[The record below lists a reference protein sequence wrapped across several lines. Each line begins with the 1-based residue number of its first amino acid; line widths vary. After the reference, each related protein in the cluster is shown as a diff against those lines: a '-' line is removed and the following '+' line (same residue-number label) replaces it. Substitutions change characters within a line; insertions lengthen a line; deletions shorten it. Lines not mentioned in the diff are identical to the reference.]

1 MTIFKNGIE
10 MVDAAALNTKIT
22 STTRDMTAGSGNV
35 SYTGVGFDPTAFAV
49 SALHSNGTDGS
60 MSFVDS
66 NASIA
71 STFSS
76 NGGALGGGDS
86 TNVAYLQTA
95 GSVVQQARS
104 PSFISG
110 GVTLTWTKTGAPAG
124 TGYLAFQ
131 FMR

>member
-35 SYTGVGFDPTAFAV
+35 SYTGVGFDPTAFV
-49 SALHSNGTDGS
+49 LSALHSNGKDRS
-60 MSFVDS
+60 MGFVDS

-71 STFSS
+71 STISY
-76 NGGALGGGDS
+76 NGGTVGGGDS
-86 TNVAYLQTA
+86 LNLVYLQTA
-95 GSVVQQARS
+95 GGVVQQARS
-104 PSFISG
+104 PSFITG

-131 FMR
+131 FMK